1 MSNPTITRL
10 NKTQFWYKNWYSS
23 NNYSNVL
30 KKVST
35 FESLLSFYV
44 NYGLRFQKP
53 YLCSKFWYKTRSRK
67 PLLNQDSYYRKFY
80 YAHQTLTI
88 EHSYFIRLKTPEYF
102 PLRLYVLRYNNWICA
117 TLQWFKPIK
126 STRNLKTNKTN
137 NFITQNSTVL
147 TLNRPTQKPNRF
159 KILINFLRLTV
170 KKNLKLTKYFF

>member
-10 NKTQFWYKNWYSS
+10 NKTQFWYKNWYSN
-23 NNYSNVL
+23 NNYSSVL

-53 YLCSKFWYKTRSRK
+53 YLYSKFWYKTGSRK
-67 PLLNQDSYYRKFY
+67 PLRNYDKYYRKYY

-88 EHSYFIRLKTPEYF
+88 EHSYFIRLKTSEYF
-102 PLRLYVLRYNNWICA
+102 PLRLYILRYNNWLCA

-126 STRNLKTNKTN
+126 STRFSKQNKTTN
-137 NFITQNSTVL
+137 LNTQNSAVL
-147 TLNRPTQKPNRF
+147 TVDKPYQKLTRT
-159 KILINFLRLTV
+159 KILINFLQLIV
-170 KKNLKLTKYFF
+170 KRKSKYGKYIF